1 MLYRSALHN
10 VLAGWRPA
18 ALLLL
23 AALGWSSV
31 AAAQDAAQGAAQGA
45 ASRSDEKPA
54 GLFDAESALAV
65 TMTAPWGEIERK
77 EDEQG
82 PYQATIEYL
91 DANGETVKLAMTVE
105 RRGKKRQ
112 EACSFPPIRL
122 RFEKEAVKGTAFRGQ
137 NSLKMVTHCAKS
149 DRYDQFYVLEMLIY
163 RMYNRL
169 SEFSFRVRPLQVEYV
184 DSDDGD
190 VVDQRFAFLIEDDSD
205 VAKRNGL
212 KKIDIGRLP
221 IGQLEPQAGA
231 LMALF
236 QYMIGN
242 ADWASLS
249 GPDPSECCHNV
260 KLVGPEPLQPGD
272 LAVPVPYDFDSS
284 GLVDADYAFPNPALG
299 IKSVT
304 QRLYRGYCA
313 HNGELE
319 AARQVLFDQEAAFVA
334 LIENEPR
341 LSSGSKKK
349 AIRYLGKYFD
359 IARDSGKFER
369 YVIERCRK

>member
-10 VLAGWRPA
+10 VLAGCRPA

-31 AAAQDAAQGAAQGA
+31 AVAQGAAQGA
-45 ASRSDEKPA
+45 ASGSDEKPA
-54 GLFDAESALAV
+54 RLFEVESALAV
-65 TMTAPWGEIERK
+65 TMTAPWGEIERN

-82 PYQATIEYL
+82 AYPATIEYV

-112 EACSFPPIRL
+112 DACRFPPIRL

-137 NSLKMVTHCAKS
+137 NSLKMVTHYNKS

-169 SEFSFRVRPLQVEYV
+169 SEYSFRVRPLQVEYV
-184 DSDDGD
+184 DSGDGD
-190 VVDQRFAFLIEDDSD
+190 VFDRRFAFLIEDDSD

-212 KKIDIGRLP
+212 KKIDIGQLP

-242 ADWASLS
+242 ADWAALS

-260 KLVGPEPLQPGD
+260 KLVGPEPLQPDD
-272 LAVPVPYDFDSS
+272 LAVPVPYDFDSA

-304 QRLYRGYCA
+304 QRVYRGYCA
-313 HNGELE
+313 NNGALE
-319 AARQVLFDQEAAFVA
+319 AARQALFDHEAAFVA
-334 LIENEPR
+334 LIENEQR
-341 LSSGSKKK
+341 LSSSSKKK